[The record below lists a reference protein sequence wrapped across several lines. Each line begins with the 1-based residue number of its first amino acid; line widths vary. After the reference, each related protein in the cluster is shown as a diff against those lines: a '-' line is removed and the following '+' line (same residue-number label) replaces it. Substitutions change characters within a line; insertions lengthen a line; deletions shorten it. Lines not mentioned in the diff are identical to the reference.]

1 LSFKENKLVLPFVIF
16 LGSLLLLI
24 GAAKYFTEAA
34 ERIGLSLKLS
44 PFMVGVVIVAIGTSL
59 PELISGIIASTT
71 GHSEIVIGN
80 VLGANI
86 SNIFLILGMATI
98 VAKRS
103 IQLGKEYIFIDL
115 HFMLGSATF
124 LILFLLDG
132 EISRVEGV
140 CLVVG
145 FIVYQVYLMK
155 SDKPNEMPTLNDE
168 ATVRKID
175 KVKRKDILILLITA
189 VGIYFGAKFVVQ
201 SIQDI
206 AMALN
211 VDKTIISLT
220 VLSLGTTLPELTVTI
235 AAARKGQPEIAVG
248 NILGSCI
255 FNSFMVTGVASLIRP
270 ISMPFELAKTS
281 VIFLVIA
288 AVFFYLLSQD
298 KKVSKWEGML
308 FLLFYV
314 VFLLKVSGV
323 A

>member
-1 LSFKENKLVLPFVIF
+1 MILPFVIF
-16 LGSLLLLI
+16 IISLGVLI
-24 GAAKYFTEAA
+24 IAAKFFTEAA
-34 ERIGLSLKLS
+34 ERIGLSLKMS

-59 PELISGIIASTT
+59 PELISGIIASAT

-103 IQLGKEYIFIDL
+103 IKLGKEYIFIDL

-124 LILFLLDG
+124 LVLFLLDG
-132 EISRVEGV
+132 EISRVEGA

-155 SDKPNEMPTLNDE
+155 SDKPDEMPTLNDPE
-168 ATVRKID
+168 TVKKMT
-175 KVKRKDILILLITA
+175 KVQWKDVLILLVA
-189 VGIYFGAKFVVQ
+189 ALGIFIGAKYVVQ

-206 AMALN
+206 ALALH

-220 VLSLGTTLPELTVTI
+220 VLSLGTTLPELAVTI
-235 AAARKGQPEIAVG
+235 SAARRGQPEIAVG

-270 ISMPFELAKTS
+270 IDMPFDLAKTS
-281 VIFLVIA
+281 VIFLIVA

-308 FLLFYV
+308 FLLFYA
-314 VFLLKVSGV
+314 VFIAKITGI

>member
-1 LSFKENKLVLPFVIF
+1 MIILIATFIV
-16 LGSLLLLI
+16 SLLLLI
-24 GAAKYFTEAA
+24 GAAKFFTEAA

-59 PELISGIIASTT
+59 PELISGIIASSQ

-86 SNIFLILGMATI
+86 SNIFLILGVATI
-98 VAKRS
+98 VSKRS
-103 IQLGKEYIFIDL
+103 LQLGKEYIFIDL

-124 LILFLLDG
+124 LILFLFDG
-132 EISRVEGV
+132 HISRIEGGA
-140 CLVVG
+140 LIMG
-145 FIVYQVYLMK
+145 FVIYQVYLMK
-155 SDKPNEMPTLNDE
+155 SDKPDEMPTLNDAE
-168 ATVRKID
+168 TVKKMD
-175 KVKRKDILILLITA
+175 KVRWKDIVILVVTA
-189 VGIYFGAKFVVQ
+189 IGIYIGARYVVQ
-201 SIQDI
+201 SISDI
-206 AMALN
+206 ATALE
-211 VDKTIISLT
+211 VDKAIISLT

-235 AAARKGQPEIAVG
+235 AAARRGQPEIAVG

-255 FNSFMVTGVASLIRP
+255 FNSFMVTGVASLINP
-270 ISMPFELAKTS
+270 ISMPFETAQTS
-281 VIFLVIA
+281 VIFLVVA

-308 FLLFYV
+308 FLLFYL

>member
-1 LSFKENKLVLPFVIF
+1 VVVLVVTF
-16 LGSLLLLI
+16 LVSLLVLI
-24 GAAKYFTEAA
+24 GAAKFFTEAA

-59 PELISGIIASTT
+59 PELISGIIASTS

-86 SNIFLILGMATI
+86 SNIFLILGVATL
-98 VAKRS
+98 VSKRS

-132 EISRVEGV
+132 HISRIEGGS
-140 CLVVG
+140 LILG
-145 FIVYQVYLMK
+145 FIIYQIYLMK
-155 SDKPNEMPTLNDE
+155 SEKPDEMPTLNDPKVVKKMNK
-168 ATVRKID
+168 VRWTD
-175 KVKRKDILILLITA
+175 VLILAVAA
-189 VGIYFGAKFVVQ
+189 VGIFFGATYVVD
-201 SIQDI
+201 SIKDI
-206 AMALN
+206 ALAFN
-211 VDKTIISLT
+211 VDKTIVSLT

-235 AAARKGQPEIAVG
+235 SAARRGQPEIAVG

-255 FNSFMVTGVASLIRP
+255 FNSFMVTGVGSMIRP
-270 ISMPFELAKTS
+270 ITMPFGLAKTS
-281 VIFLVIA
+281 LVFLAIA

-308 FLLFYV
+308 FLLFYI
-314 VFLLKVSGV
+314 VFLLKIAGV

>member
-1 LSFKENKLVLPFVIF
+1 MILPFVIF
-16 LGSLLLLI
+16 IISLGVLI
-24 GAAKYFTEAA
+24 IAAKFFTEAA
-34 ERIGLSLKLS
+34 ERIGLSLKMS

-59 PELISGIIASTT
+59 PELISGIIASVT

-103 IQLGKEYIFIDL
+103 IKLGKEYIFIDL

-124 LILFLLDG
+124 LVLFLLDG
-132 EISRVEGV
+132 EISRIEGA

-155 SDKPNEMPTLNDE
+155 SDKPDEMPTLNDPE
-168 ATVRKID
+168 TVKKMT
-175 KVKRKDILILLITA
+175 KVQWKDVLILLVA
-189 VGIYFGAKFVVQ
+189 ALGIFIGAKYVVQ

-206 AMALN
+206 ALALH

-220 VLSLGTTLPELTVTI
+220 VLSLGTTLPELAVTI
-235 AAARKGQPEIAVG
+235 SAARRGQPDRAVG

-255 FNSFMVTGVASLIRP
+255 FTSFMVTGVASLIRP
-270 ISMPFELAKTS
+270 IEMPFDLAKTS
-281 VIFLVIA
+281 VIFLIVA

-308 FLLFYV
+308 FLLFYA
-314 VFLLKVSGV
+314 VFIAKITGI

>member
-1 LSFKENKLVLPFVIF
+1 MILPFVIF
-16 LGSLLLLI
+16 IISLGVLI
-24 GAAKYFTEAA
+24 IAAKFFTEAA
-34 ERIGLSLKLS
+34 ERIGLSLKMS

-59 PELISGIIASTT
+59 PELISGIIASVT

-103 IQLGKEYIFIDL
+103 IKLGKEYIFIDL

-124 LILFLLDG
+124 LVLFLLDG
-132 EISRVEGV
+132 EISRIEGA

-155 SDKPNEMPTLNDE
+155 SDKPDEMPTLNDPE
-168 ATVRKID
+168 TVKKMT
-175 KVKRKDILILLITA
+175 KVQWKDVLILLVA
-189 VGIYFGAKFVVQ
+189 ALGIFIGAKYVVQ

-206 AMALN
+206 ALALH

-220 VLSLGTTLPELTVTI
+220 VLSLGTTLPELAVTI
-235 AAARKGQPEIAVG
+235 SAARRGQPEIAVG

-270 ISMPFELAKTS
+270 IEMPFDLAKTS
-281 VIFLVIA
+281 VIFLIVA

-308 FLLFYV
+308 FLLFYA
-314 VFLLKVSGV
+314 VFIAKITGI

>member
-1 LSFKENKLVLPFVIF
+1 MILPFVIF
-16 LGSLLLLI
+16 IISLGVLI
-24 GAAKYFTEAA
+24 IAAKFFTEAA
-34 ERIGLSLKLS
+34 ERIGLSLKMS

-59 PELISGIIASTT
+59 PELISGIIASAT

-103 IQLGKEYIFIDL
+103 IKLGKEYIFIDL

-124 LILFLLDG
+124 LVLFLLDG
-132 EISRVEGV
+132 EISRIEGA

-155 SDKPNEMPTLNDE
+155 SDKPDEMPTLNDPE
-168 ATVRKID
+168 TVKKMT
-175 KVKRKDILILLITA
+175 KVQWKDVLILLVA
-189 VGIYFGAKFVVQ
+189 ALGIFIGAKYVVQ

-206 AMALN
+206 ALALH

-220 VLSLGTTLPELTVTI
+220 VLSLGTTLPELAVTI
-235 AAARKGQPEIAVG
+235 SAARRGQPEIAVG

-270 ISMPFELAKTS
+270 IDMPFDLAKTS
-281 VIFLVIA
+281 VIFLIVA

-308 FLLFYV
+308 FLLFYA
-314 VFLLKVSGV
+314 VFIAKITGI